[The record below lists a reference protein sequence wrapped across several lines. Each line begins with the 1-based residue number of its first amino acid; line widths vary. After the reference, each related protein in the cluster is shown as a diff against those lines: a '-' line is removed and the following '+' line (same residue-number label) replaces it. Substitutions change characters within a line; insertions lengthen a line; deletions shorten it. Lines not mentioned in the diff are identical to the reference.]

1 MHRRVAILLVIGIIA
16 FFVVYYGGYFLF
28 RGLGQAEAPG
38 SLSFAPIDPRMIF
51 HLILSVC
58 LLLASLFVYPR
69 RALHAGGQALGL
81 RDDRHDRRIL
91 AQSMSCIRR

>member
-1 MHRRVAILLVIGIIA
+1 MHRRVAIVIGIIA
-16 FFVVYYGGYFLF
+16 FFAVYYGSYFLF

-58 LLLASLFVYPR
+58 LLLASLFV
-69 RALHAGGQALGL
+69 
-81 RDDRHDRRIL
+81 IL
-91 AQSMSCIRR
+91 AERYTPADKHWAYGTTGTIVGFWLKA